1 MTNNTDLIDII
12 DKTDDITTKI
22 ERTEFLLDEIL
33 QGYSFT
39 GDGESELMKD
49 EADIW
54 VHGYSRILQFI
65 TIASEYMIASKESL
79 TTLQNNLKE
88 IHSPR

>member
-22 ERTEFLLDEIL
+22 ERTEFLLNEIL

-39 GDGESELMKD
+39 GDGEFELMKN

-54 VHGYSRILQFI
+54 VHGYSRILQFV
-65 TIASEYMIASKESL
+65 TIASEYIITTKESL

-88 IHSPR
+88 IHGQ